1 MCYFQRQHFIIIW
14 TISPIFVVQIVVQIA
29 FVVQIVV
36 QILKPPDHMEK
47 PTLTYFFDTRSKL
60 LDGNY
65 PIKLTVYFGR
75 QKKRYKTPFKAT
87 QEVYDRLLANRL
99 RDDSTKQLKRQ
110 TVSWLD
116 KQTMIAESI
125 VPFTF
130 TDFENVFYSEKTQSR
145 KIQLNDG
152 VNSIYDK
159 HIQSLKDEG
168 RISTASS
175 YGDSL
180 TSMLSYKKNLK
191 VSQITPDFLKG
202 YEKWMTDN
210 GRSLTTVGMYVR
222 ALRTIFNIAIEN
234 EVIDA
239 SKYPFKKYTIPAPQK
254 ISRTL
259 KKEEIKL
266 IINYTA
272 KRDADAIALD
282 YWVFSF
288 ISNGMN
294 FKDIAL
300 LKYGNINGDFIE
312 FRRAKTKRTTKNNS
326 LPIMVPLDYSLL
338 DIIKKRGNK
347 SKKKEDYI
355 FPILKHG
362 LTPQQEYDH
371 IKTFV
376 RNTNKRLT
384 RVGVELGLSH
394 KVTSYV
400 ARHCFATIQKNNNAP
415 LAYISE
421 ALGHSNL
428 KTTQNYFG
436 RFEDEGLKVFHSGL
450 MEGMVD

>member
-1 MCYFQRQHFIIIW
+1 M
-14 TISPIFVVQIVVQIA
+14 QIVVQIA

-47 PTLTYFFDTRSKL
+47 PTLTYFFDTRSRL

-65 PIKLTVYFGR
+65 PIKLTVYYGR

-99 RDDSTKQLKRQ
+99 RDESTKQLKRQ

-116 KQTMIAESI
+116 KQTLIAESI

-130 TDFENVFYSEKTQSR
+130 TDFENIFYAEKTQSR

-152 VNSIYDK
+152 VNSIYEK
-159 HIQSLKDEG
+159 HIQALKDEG
-168 RISTASS
+168 RISTARS
-175 YGDSL
+175 YQDSL

-222 ALRTIFNIAIEN
+222 ALRTIFNMAIEN

-259 KKEEIKL
+259 KKEEIRQ

-272 KRDADAIALD
+272 KRDADAVALD

-300 LKYGNINGDFIE
+300 LKYGNINGDFLE
-312 FRRAKTKRTTKNNS
+312 FRRAKTKRTTNNNS
-326 LPIMVPLDYSLL
+326 LPIMVPLDENLL
-338 DIIKKRGNK
+338 YIIKKRGNK

-384 RVGVELGLSH
+384 RVGIELGLSL

-436 RFEDEGLKVFHSGL
+436 RFEDEGLKVFHSAL

>member
-1 MCYFQRQHFIIIW
+1 M
-14 TISPIFVVQIVVQIA
+14 QIVVQIA

-47 PTLTYFFDTRSKL
+47 PTLTYFFDTRSRL

-65 PIKLTVYFGR
+65 PIKLTVYYGR

-99 RDDSTKQLKRQ
+99 RDESTKQLKRQ

-116 KQTMIAESI
+116 KQTLIAERI

-130 TDFENVFYSEKTQSR
+130 TDFENVFYAEKTQSR

-152 VNSIYDK
+152 VNSIYEK
-159 HIQSLKDEG
+159 HIQALNDEG
-168 RISTASS
+168 RISTARS
-175 YGDSL
+175 YQDSL

-210 GRSLTTVGMYVR
+210 GRSLTTVGIYVR
-222 ALRTIFNIAIEN
+222 ALRTIFNMAIEN

-259 KKEEIKL
+259 KKEEIRQ

-272 KRDADAIALD
+272 KRDADAVALD

-300 LKYGNINGDFIE
+300 LKYGNINGDFLE
-312 FRRAKTKRTTKNNS
+312 FRRAKTKRTTNNNS
-326 LPIMVPLDYSLL
+326 LPIMVPLDENLL
-338 DIIKKRGNK
+338 YIIKKRGNK

-362 LTPQQEYDH
+362 LTPQEEYDH

-384 RVGVELGLSH
+384 RVGIELGLSL

-436 RFEDEGLKVFHSGL
+436 RFEDEGLKIFHSGL

>member
-1 MCYFQRQHFIIIW
+1 
-14 TISPIFVVQIVVQIA
+14 
-29 FVVQIVV
+29 
-36 QILKPPDHMEK
+36 
-47 PTLTYFFDTRSKL
+47 LTYFFDTRSKL

-326 LPIMVPLDYSLL
+326 LPIMVPLDESLL
-338 DIIKKRGNK
+338 DIIRKRGNK

-384 RVGVELGLSH
+384 RVGIELGLSH

-450 MEGMVD
+450 MEGLVD

>member
-1 MCYFQRQHFIIIW
+1 M
-14 TISPIFVVQIVVQIA
+14 VQIVVQIG

-99 RDDSTKQLKRQ
+99 RDESTKQLKRQ

-116 KQTMIAESI
+116 KQTLIAESI

-130 TDFENVFYSEKTQSR
+130 TDFENIFYAEKTQSR

-152 VNSIYDK
+152 VNSIYEK
-159 HIQSLKDEG
+159 HIQALKEEG

-175 YGDSL
+175 YQDSL

-210 GRSLTTVGMYVR
+210 GRSLTTVGMYLR

-234 EVIDA
+234 EVIDV

-272 KRDADAIALD
+272 KREGDAIALD

-312 FRRAKTKRTTKNNS
+312 FRRAKTKRITKNSS
-326 LPIMVPLDYSLL
+326 LPIMVPLDENLL
-338 DIIKKRGNK
+338 YIIKKRGNK

-384 RVGVELGLSH
+384 RVGIELGLSL

-450 MEGMVD
+450 MEGLVD

>member
-1 MCYFQRQHFIIIW
+1 
-14 TISPIFVVQIVVQIA
+14 VVQIVVQIV

-65 PIKLTVYFGR
+65 PIKLTVYYGR

-99 RDDSTKQLKRQ
+99 RDESTKQLKRQ

-116 KQTMIAESI
+116 KQTLIAEGI

-130 TDFENVFYSEKTQSR
+130 TDFENVFYAEKTQSR

-152 VNSIYDK
+152 VNSIYEK
-159 HIQSLKDEG
+159 HIQSLNDEG
-168 RISTASS
+168 RISTARA
-175 YGDSL
+175 YHDSL
-180 TSMLSYKKNLK
+180 TSILSYKKNLK

-222 ALRTIFNIAIEN
+222 ALRTIFNMAIEN

-259 KKEEIKL
+259 KKEEIKQ

-272 KRDADAIALD
+272 KRDADAVALD

-300 LKYGNINGDFIE
+300 LKYGNINGDFLE
-312 FRRAKTKRTTKNNS
+312 FRRAKTKRTTNNSS
-326 LPIMVPLDYSLL
+326 LPIMVPLDENLSY
-338 DIIKKRGNK
+338 IIKKRGNK

-384 RVGVELGLSH
+384 RVGIELGLSL

>member
-1 MCYFQRQHFIIIW
+1 M
-14 TISPIFVVQIVVQIA
+14 QIVVQIS

-47 PTLTYFFDTRSKL
+47 PTLTYFFDTRSRL

-65 PIKLTVYFGR
+65 PIKLTVYYGR

-99 RDDSTKQLKRQ
+99 RDESTKQLKRQ

-116 KQTMIAESI
+116 KQTLIAERI

-130 TDFENVFYSEKTQSR
+130 TDFENVFYAEKTQSR

-152 VNSIYDK
+152 VNSIYEK
-159 HIQSLKDEG
+159 HIQALNDEG
-168 RISTASS
+168 RISTARS
-175 YGDSL
+175 YQDSL
-180 TSMLSYKKNLK
+180 TSMSSYKKNLK

-222 ALRTIFNIAIEN
+222 ALRTIFNMAIEN

-259 KKEEIKL
+259 KKEEIKQ

-272 KRDADAIALD
+272 KRDVDAVALD

-300 LKYGNINGDFIE
+300 LKYGNINGDFLE
-312 FRRAKTKRTTKNNS
+312 FRRAKTKRTTNNNS
-326 LPIMVPLDYSLL
+326 LPIMVPLDENLL
-338 DIIKKRGNK
+338 YIIKKRGNK

-384 RVGVELGLSH
+384 RVGIELGLSL

>member
-1 MCYFQRQHFIIIW
+1 
-14 TISPIFVVQIVVQIA
+14 
-29 FVVQIVV
+29 
-36 QILKPPDHMEK
+36 MEK

-65 PIKLTVYFGR
+65 PIKLTVYYGR

-99 RDDSTKQLKRQ
+99 RDESTKQLKRQ

-116 KQTMIAESI
+116 KQTLIAERI

-130 TDFENVFYSEKTQSR
+130 TDFENVFYAEKTQSR

-152 VNSIYDK
+152 VNSIYEK
-159 HIQSLKDEG
+159 HIQALNDEG
-168 RISTASS
+168 RISTARS
-175 YGDSL
+175 YKDSL

-222 ALRTIFNIAIEN
+222 ALRTIFNMAIEN

-259 KKEEIKL
+259 KKEEIRQ

-272 KRDADAIALD
+272 KRDADAVALD

-300 LKYGNINGDFIE
+300 LKYGNINGDFLE
-312 FRRAKTKRTTKNNS
+312 FRRAKTKRTTNNNS
-326 LPIMVPLDYSLL
+326 LPIMVPLDENLL
-338 DIIKKRGNK
+338 YIIKKRGNK

-384 RVGVELGLSH
+384 RVGIELGLSL

-436 RFEDEGLKVFHSGL
+436 RFEDEGLKIFHSGL

>member
-1 MCYFQRQHFIIIW
+1 M
-14 TISPIFVVQIVVQIA
+14 VQIVVQIA

-65 PIKLTVYFGR
+65 PIKLTVYYGR

-99 RDDSTKQLKRQ
+99 RDESTKQLKRQ

-116 KQTMIAESI
+116 KQTLIAESI

-130 TDFENVFYSEKTQSR
+130 TDFENVFNAEKTQSR

-152 VNSIYDK
+152 VNSIYEK
-159 HIQSLKDEG
+159 HIQALNDEG
-168 RISTASS
+168 RISTARS
-175 YGDSL
+175 YQDSL

-210 GRSLTTVGMYVR
+210 GRSLTTVGIYVR
-222 ALRTIFNIAIEN
+222 ALRTIFNMAIEN

-239 SKYPFKKYTIPAPQK
+239 SKYPFKKYIIPAPQK

-259 KKEEIKL
+259 KKEEIRQ

-272 KRDADAIALD
+272 KRDADAVALD

-300 LKYGNINGDFIE
+300 LKYGNINGDFLE
-312 FRRAKTKRTTKNNS
+312 FRRAKTKRTTNNNS
-326 LPIMVPLDYSLL
+326 LPIMVPLDENLL
-338 DIIKKRGNK
+338 YIIKKRGNK

-362 LTPQQEYDH
+362 LTPQEEYDH

-384 RVGVELGLSH
+384 RVGIELGLSL

>member
-1 MCYFQRQHFIIIW
+1 M
-14 TISPIFVVQIVVQIA
+14 VQIVVQIV

-47 PTLTYFFDTRSKL
+47 PTLTYFFDTRSRL

-65 PIKLTVYFGR
+65 PIKLTVYYGR

-99 RDDSTKQLKRQ
+99 RDESTKQLKRQ

-116 KQTMIAESI
+116 KQTLIAERI

-130 TDFENVFYSEKTQSR
+130 TDFENVFYAEKIQSR

-152 VNSIYDK
+152 VNSIYEK
-159 HIQSLKDEG
+159 HIQALNDEG
-168 RISTASS
+168 RISTARS
-175 YGDSL
+175 YQDSL

-222 ALRTIFNIAIEN
+222 ALRTIFNMAIEN

-259 KKEEIKL
+259 KKEEIKQ

-272 KRDADAIALD
+272 KRDADAVALD

-300 LKYGNINGDFIE
+300 LKYGNINGDFLE
-312 FRRAKTKRTTKNNS
+312 FRRAKTRRTTNNNS
-326 LPIMVPLDYSLL
+326 LPIMVPLDENLL
-338 DIIKKRGNK
+338 YIIKKRGNK

-384 RVGVELGLSH
+384 RVGIELGLSL

-450 MEGMVD
+450 MEGLVD

>member
-1 MCYFQRQHFIIIW
+1 M
-14 TISPIFVVQIVVQIA
+14 VQIVVQIV

-47 PTLTYFFDTRSKL
+47 PTLTYFFDTRSRL

-65 PIKLTVYFGR
+65 PIKLTVYYGR

-99 RDDSTKQLKRQ
+99 RDESTKQLKRQ

-116 KQTMIAESI
+116 KQTLIAERI

-130 TDFENVFYSEKTQSR
+130 TDFENVLYAEKTQSR

-152 VNSIYDK
+152 VNSIYEK
-159 HIQSLKDEG
+159 HMQALNDEG
-168 RISTASS
+168 RISTARS
-175 YGDSL
+175 YQDSL

-222 ALRTIFNIAIEN
+222 ALRTIFNMAIEN

-259 KKEEIKL
+259 KKEEIRQ

-272 KRDADAIALD
+272 KRDADAVALD

-300 LKYGNINGDFIE
+300 LKYGNINGDFLE
-312 FRRAKTKRTTKNNS
+312 FRRAKTKRTTNNNS
-326 LPIMVPLDYSLL
+326 LPIMVPLDENLL
-338 DIIKKRGNK
+338 YIIKKRGNK

-362 LTPQQEYDH
+362 LTPLEEYDH

-384 RVGVELGLSH
+384 RVGIELGLSL

-436 RFEDEGLKVFHSGL
+436 RFEDEGLKVFHSAL

>member
-1 MCYFQRQHFIIIW
+1 MVQIVVQIG
-14 TISPIFVVQIVVQIA
+14 FVVQIVVQI
-29 FVVQIVV
+29 F
-36 QILKPPDHMEK
+36 KPPDHMEK

-65 PIKLTVYFGR
+65 PIKLTVYYGR

-99 RDDSTKQLKRQ
+99 RDESTKQLKRQ

-116 KQTMIAESI
+116 KQTLIAEGI

-130 TDFENVFYSEKTQSR
+130 TDFENVFYAEKIQSR

-152 VNSIYDK
+152 VNSIYEK
-159 HIQSLKDEG
+159 HIQSLNDEG
-168 RISTASS
+168 RISTARA
-175 YGDSL
+175 YHDSL
-180 TSMLSYKKNLK
+180 TSILSYKKNLK

-202 YEKWMTDN
+202 YEKWMIDN

-222 ALRTIFNIAIEN
+222 ALRTIFNMAIEN

-259 KKEEIKL
+259 KKEEIKQ

-272 KRDADAIALD
+272 KRDADAVALD

-300 LKYGNINGDFIE
+300 LKYGNINGDFLE
-312 FRRAKTKRTTKNNS
+312 FRRAKTKRTTNNNS
-326 LPIMVPLDYSLL
+326 LPIMVPLDENLSY
-338 DIIKKRGNK
+338 IIKKRGNK

-384 RVGVELGLSH
+384 RVGIELGLSL

>member
-1 MCYFQRQHFIIIW
+1 M
-14 TISPIFVVQIVVQIA
+14 VQIVVQIS

-65 PIKLTVYFGR
+65 PIKLTVYYGR

-87 QEVYDRLLANRL
+87 QEMYDRLLANRL
-99 RDDSTKQLKRQ
+99 RDESTKQLKRQ

-116 KQTMIAESI
+116 KQTLIAESI

-130 TDFENVFYSEKTQSR
+130 TDFENVFYAEKTQSR

-152 VNSIYDK
+152 VNSIYEK
-159 HIQSLKDEG
+159 HIQALNDEG
-168 RISTASS
+168 RISTARS
-175 YGDSL
+175 YQDSL

-222 ALRTIFNIAIEN
+222 ALRTIFNMAIEN

-259 KKEEIKL
+259 KKEEIKQ

-272 KRDADAIALD
+272 KRDADAVALD

-300 LKYGNINGDFIE
+300 LKYGNINGDFLE
-312 FRRAKTKRTTKNNS
+312 FRRAKTKRTTNNNS
-326 LPIMVPLDYSLL
+326 LPIMVPLDENLL
-338 DIIKKRGNK
+338 YIIKKRGNK

-362 LTPQQEYDH
+362 LTPLEEYDH

-384 RVGVELGLSH
+384 RVGIELGLSL

>member
-1 MCYFQRQHFIIIW
+1 
-14 TISPIFVVQIVVQIA
+14 
-29 FVVQIVV
+29 
-36 QILKPPDHMEK
+36 MEK
-47 PTLTYFFDTRSKL
+47 PTLTYFFDTRSRL

-65 PIKLTVYFGR
+65 PIKLTVYYGR

-99 RDDSTKQLKRQ
+99 RDESTKQLKRQ

-116 KQTMIAESI
+116 KQTLIAESI

-130 TDFENVFYSEKTQSR
+130 TDFENVFYAEKIKSR

-152 VNSIYDK
+152 VNSIYEK
-159 HIQSLKDEG
+159 HIQALNDEG
-168 RISTASS
+168 RISTARS
-175 YGDSL
+175 YQDSL

-210 GRSLTTVGMYVR
+210 GRSLTTVGIYVR
-222 ALRTIFNIAIEN
+222 ALRTIFNMAIEN

-259 KKEEIKL
+259 KKEEIRQ

-272 KRDADAIALD
+272 KRDADAVALD

-300 LKYGNINGDFIE
+300 LKYGNINGDFLE
-312 FRRAKTKRTTKNNS
+312 FRRAKTKRTTNNNS
-326 LPIMVPLDYSLL
+326 LPIMVPLDENLL
-338 DIIKKRGNK
+338 YIIKKRGNK

-362 LTPQQEYDH
+362 LTPQEEYDH

-384 RVGVELGLSH
+384 RVGIELGLSL

>member
-1 MCYFQRQHFIIIW
+1 M
-14 TISPIFVVQIVVQIA
+14 VQIVVQIG

-99 RDDSTKQLKRQ
+99 RDESTKQLKRQ

-116 KQTMIAESI
+116 KQTLIAESI

-130 TDFENVFYSEKTQSR
+130 TDFENIFYAEKTQSR

-152 VNSIYDK
+152 VNSIYEK
-159 HIQSLKDEG
+159 HIQALKEEG

-175 YGDSL
+175 YQDSL

-210 GRSLTTVGMYVR
+210 GRSLTTVGMYLR

-234 EVIDA
+234 EVIET
-239 SKYPFKKYTIPAPQK
+239 SKYPFKKYNIPAPQK

-312 FRRAKTKRTTKNNS
+312 FRRAKTKRTSNNNS
-326 LPIMVPLDYSLL
+326 LPIMVPLDESLL
-338 DIIKKRGNK
+338 FIIKKLGNK

-362 LTPQQEYDH
+362 LTPQQEYDRV
-371 IKTFV
+371 KTFV

-384 RVGVELGLSH
+384 RIGIELGLSL

-450 MEGMVD
+450 MEGLVE

>member
-1 MCYFQRQHFIIIW
+1 
-14 TISPIFVVQIVVQIA
+14 VVQIVVQIG

-65 PIKLTVYFGR
+65 PIKLTVYYGR

-99 RDDSTKQLKRQ
+99 RDESTKQLKRL

-116 KQTMIAESI
+116 KQTLIAESI
-125 VPFTF
+125 IPFTF
-130 TDFENVFYSEKTQSR
+130 SDFENILYAEKTKSR

-159 HIQSLKDEG
+159 HIQSLNDEG
-168 RISTASS
+168 RISTANS
-175 YGDSL
+175 YQDSL
-180 TSMLSYKKNLK
+180 TSILSYKKNLK

-210 GRSLTTVGMYVR
+210 GRSLTTVGMYLR

-326 LPIMVPLDYSLL
+326 LPIMVPLDESLL
-338 DIIKKRGNK
+338 DIIRKRGNK

-355 FPILKHG
+355 FPIFKHG
-362 LTPQQEYDH
+362 LTPKQEYVRN
-371 IKTFV
+371 KTFI
-376 RNTNKRLT
+376 RNTNKRLA
-384 RVGVELGLSH
+384 RVGKELGLSL

>member
-1 MCYFQRQHFIIIW
+1 
-14 TISPIFVVQIVVQIA
+14 VVQIVVQIA

-65 PIKLTVYFGR
+65 PIKLTVYYGR

-99 RDDSTKQLKRQ
+99 RDESTKQLKRQ

-116 KQTMIAESI
+116 KQTLIAERI

-130 TDFENVFYSEKTQSR
+130 TDFENFFYAEKIKSR

-152 VNSIYDK
+152 VNSIYEK
-159 HIQSLKDEG
+159 HIQALNDEG
-168 RISTASS
+168 RISTARS
-175 YGDSL
+175 YQDSL

-222 ALRTIFNIAIEN
+222 ALRTIFNMAIEN

-259 KKEEIKL
+259 KKEEIRQ

-272 KRDADAIALD
+272 KRDADAVALD

-300 LKYGNINGDFIE
+300 LKYGNINGDFLE
-312 FRRAKTKRTTKNNS
+312 FRRAKTKRTTNNNS
-326 LPIMVPLDYSLL
+326 LPIMVPLDENLL
-338 DIIKKRGNK
+338 YIIKKRGNK

-384 RVGVELGLSH
+384 RVGIELGLSL

>member
-1 MCYFQRQHFIIIW
+1 
-14 TISPIFVVQIVVQIA
+14 VVQIVVQIV

-65 PIKLTVYFGR
+65 PIKLTVYYGR

-99 RDDSTKQLKRQ
+99 RDESTKQLKRQ

-116 KQTMIAESI
+116 KQTLIAEGI

-130 TDFENVFYSEKTQSR
+130 TDFENVFYAEKTQSR

-152 VNSIYDK
+152 VNSIYEK
-159 HIQSLKDEG
+159 HIQSLNDEG
-168 RISTASS
+168 RISTARS
-175 YGDSL
+175 YQDSL

-222 ALRTIFNIAIEN
+222 ALRTIFNMAIEN

-259 KKEEIKL
+259 KKEEIKQ

-272 KRDADAIALD
+272 KRDADAVALD

-300 LKYGNINGDFIE
+300 LKYGNINGDFLE
-312 FRRAKTKRTTKNNS
+312 FRRAKTKRTTNNNS
-326 LPIMVPLDYSLL
+326 LPIMVPLDENLL
-338 DIIKKRGNK
+338 YIIKKRGNK

-384 RVGVELGLSH
+384 RVGIELGLSL

>member
-1 MCYFQRQHFIIIW
+1 
-14 TISPIFVVQIVVQIA
+14 
-29 FVVQIVV
+29 
-36 QILKPPDHMEK
+36 MEK
-47 PTLTYFFDTRSKL
+47 PTLTYFFDTRSRL

-65 PIKLTVYFGR
+65 PIKLTVYYGR

-99 RDDSTKQLKRQ
+99 RDESTKQLKRQ

-116 KQTMIAESI
+116 KQTLIAERI

-130 TDFENVFYSEKTQSR
+130 TDFENVFYAEKTQSR

-152 VNSIYDK
+152 VNSIYEK
-159 HIQSLKDEG
+159 HIQALKDEG
-168 RISTASS
+168 RISTARS
-175 YGDSL
+175 YQDSL

-222 ALRTIFNIAIEN
+222 ALRTIFNMAIEN

-259 KKEEIKL
+259 KKEEIKQ

-300 LKYGNINGDFIE
+300 LKYGNINGDFLE
-312 FRRAKTKRTTKNNS
+312 FRRAKTKRTTNNNS
-326 LPIMVPLDYSLL
+326 LPIMVPLDENLL
-338 DIIKKRGNK
+338 YIIKKRGNK

-362 LTPQQEYDH
+362 LTPQEEYDH

-384 RVGVELGLSH
+384 RVGIELGLSL

-415 LAYISE
+415 LAYIS
-421 ALGHSNL
+421 
-428 KTTQNYFG
+428 
-436 RFEDEGLKVFHSGL
+436 
-450 MEGMVD
+450 

>member
-1 MCYFQRQHFIIIW
+1 M
-14 TISPIFVVQIVVQIA
+14 VQIVVQIS

-65 PIKLTVYFGR
+65 PIKLTVYYGR

-99 RDDSTKQLKRQ
+99 RDESTKQLKRQ

-116 KQTMIAESI
+116 KQTLIAESI

-130 TDFENVFYSEKTQSR
+130 TDFENVFYAEKTQSR

-152 VNSIYDK
+152 VNSIYEK
-159 HIQSLKDEG
+159 HIQALNDEG
-168 RISTASS
+168 RISTARS
-175 YGDSL
+175 YQDSL

-222 ALRTIFNIAIEN
+222 ALRTIFNMAIDN

-259 KKEEIKL
+259 KKEEIKQ

-272 KRDADAIALD
+272 KRDADALALD

-300 LKYGNINGDFIE
+300 LKYGNINGDFLE
-312 FRRAKTKRTTKNNS
+312 FRRAKTKRTTNNNS
-326 LPIMVPLDYSLL
+326 LPIMVPLDENLL
-338 DIIKKRGNK
+338 YIIKKRGNK

-362 LTPQQEYDH
+362 LTPQEEYDH

-384 RVGVELGLSH
+384 RVGIELGLSL

>member
-1 MCYFQRQHFIIIW
+1 M
-14 TISPIFVVQIVVQIA
+14 QIVVQIV

-65 PIKLTVYFGR
+65 PIKLTVYYGR

-99 RDDSTKQLKRQ
+99 RDESTKQLKRQ

-116 KQTMIAESI
+116 KQTLIAEGI

-130 TDFENVFYSEKTQSR
+130 TDFENVFYAEKTQSR

-152 VNSIYDK
+152 VNSIYEK
-159 HIQSLKDEG
+159 HIQSLNDEG
-168 RISTASS
+168 RISTARA
-175 YGDSL
+175 YNDSL
-180 TSMLSYKKNLK
+180 TSILSYKKNLK

-202 YEKWMTDN
+202 YEKWMIDN

-239 SKYPFKKYTIPAPQK
+239 SKYPFKKYTIPSPQK

-259 KKEEIKL
+259 KKEEIKQ

-272 KRDADAIALD
+272 KRDADAVALD

-300 LKYGNINGDFIE
+300 LKYGNINGDFLE
-312 FRRAKTKRTTKNNS
+312 FRRAKTKRTTNNNS
-326 LPIMVPLDYSLL
+326 LPIMVPLDENLSY
-338 DIIKKRGNK
+338 IINKRGNK

-384 RVGVELGLSH
+384 RVGIELGLSL

>member
-1 MCYFQRQHFIIIW
+1 
-14 TISPIFVVQIVVQIA
+14 
-29 FVVQIVV
+29 
-36 QILKPPDHMEK
+36 MEK

-65 PIKLTVYFGR
+65 PIKLTVYYGR

-99 RDDSTKQLKRQ
+99 RDESTKQLKRQ

-116 KQTMIAESI
+116 KQTLIAEGI

-130 TDFENVFYSEKTQSR
+130 TDFENVFYAEKTQSR

-152 VNSIYDK
+152 VNSIYEK
-159 HIQSLKDEG
+159 HIQSLNDEG
-168 RISTASS
+168 RISTARA
-175 YGDSL
+175 YNDSL
-180 TSMLSYKKNLK
+180 TSILSYKKNLK

-222 ALRTIFNIAIEN
+222 ALRTIFNMAIEN

-259 KKEEIKL
+259 KKEEIKQ

-272 KRDADAIALD
+272 KRDADAVALD

-300 LKYGNINGDFIE
+300 LKYGNINGDFLE
-312 FRRAKTKRTTKNNS
+312 FRRAKTKRTTNNNS
-326 LPIMVPLDYSLL
+326 LPIMVPLDENLL
-338 DIIKKRGNK
+338 YIIKKRGNK

-362 LTPQQEYDH
+362 LTPQEEYDH

-384 RVGVELGLSH
+384 RVGIELGLSL

>member
-1 MCYFQRQHFIIIW
+1 
-14 TISPIFVVQIVVQIA
+14 VVQIVVQIG

-47 PTLTYFFDTRSKL
+47 PTLTYFFDTRSML

-99 RDDSTKQLKRQ
+99 RDESTKQLKRQ

-116 KQTMIAESI
+116 KQTLITESI

-130 TDFENVFYSEKTQSR
+130 TDFENVFYAEKTQSR

-152 VNSIYDK
+152 VNSIYEK
-159 HIQSLKDEG
+159 HIQALKDEG

-175 YGDSL
+175 YQDSL

-202 YEKWMTDN
+202 YEKWMTDK
-210 GRSLTTVGMYVR
+210 GRSLTTVGMYLR

-300 LKYGNINGDFIE
+300 LKYGNINGEFLE
-312 FRRAKTKRTTKNNS
+312 FRRAKTKRTTNNSS
-326 LPIMVPLDYSLL
+326 LPIMVPLDENLSY
-338 DIIKKRGNK
+338 IIKKRGNK

-384 RVGVELGLSH
+384 RVGIELGLSL

>member
-1 MCYFQRQHFIIIW
+1 M
-14 TISPIFVVQIVVQIA
+14 VQIVVQIA

-99 RDDSTKQLKRQ
+99 RDESTKQLKRQ

-116 KQTMIAESI
+116 KQTLIAESI

-130 TDFENVFYSEKTQSR
+130 TDFENVFYAEKKQSR

-152 VNSIYDK
+152 VNSIYEK
-159 HIQSLKDEG
+159 HIQALKEEG

-210 GRSLTTVGMYVR
+210 GRSLTTVGMYLR
-222 ALRTIFNIAIEN
+222 ALRTIFNLAIEN
-234 EVIDA
+234 DVIDA

-326 LPIMVPLDYSLL
+326 LPIMVPLDDSLL
-338 DIIKKRGNK
+338 DIIRKRGNK

-450 MEGMVD
+450 MEGLVD

>member
-1 MCYFQRQHFIIIW
+1 
-14 TISPIFVVQIVVQIA
+14 
-29 FVVQIVV
+29 
-36 QILKPPDHMEK
+36 MEK

-99 RDDSTKQLKRQ
+99 RDESTKQLKRQ

-116 KQTMIAESI
+116 KQTLIAESI

-130 TDFENVFYSEKTQSR
+130 TDFENVFYAEKTQSR

-152 VNSIYDK
+152 VSSIYEK
-159 HIQSLKDEG
+159 HMQALKDEG
-168 RISTASS
+168 RISTANS
-175 YGDSL
+175 YQDSL

-312 FRRAKTKRTTKNNS
+312 FRRAKTKRTTKNSS
-326 LPIMVPLDYSLL
+326 LPIMVPLDENLL
-338 DIIKKRGNK
+338 YIIKKRGNK

-384 RVGVELGLSH
+384 RVGIELGLSL

>member
-1 MCYFQRQHFIIIW
+1 M
-14 TISPIFVVQIVVQIA
+14 QIVVQIA

-47 PTLTYFFDTRSKL
+47 PTLTYFFDTRSRL

-65 PIKLTVYFGR
+65 PIKLTVYYGR

-99 RDDSTKQLKRQ
+99 RDESTKQLKRQ

-116 KQTMIAESI
+116 KQTLIAERI

-130 TDFENVFYSEKTQSR
+130 TDFENVFYAEKTQSR

-152 VNSIYDK
+152 VNSIYEK
-159 HIQSLKDEG
+159 HIQALNDEG
-168 RISTASS
+168 RISTARS
-175 YGDSL
+175 YQDSL

-222 ALRTIFNIAIEN
+222 ALRTIFNMAIEN

-259 KKEEIKL
+259 KKEEIRQ

-272 KRDADAIALD
+272 KRDADAVALD

-300 LKYGNINGDFIE
+300 LKYGNINGDFLE
-312 FRRAKTKRTTKNNS
+312 FRRAKTKRTTNNNS
-326 LPIMVPLDYSLL
+326 LPIMVPLDENLL
-338 DIIKKRGNK
+338 YIIKKRGNK

-362 LTPQQEYDH
+362 LTPQEEYDH

-384 RVGVELGLSH
+384 RVGIELGLSL

>member
-1 MCYFQRQHFIIIW
+1 M
-14 TISPIFVVQIVVQIA
+14 VQIVVQIG

-65 PIKLTVYFGR
+65 PIKLTVYYGR

-99 RDDSTKQLKRQ
+99 RDESTKQLKRQ

-116 KQTMIAESI
+116 KQTLIAESI
-125 VPFTF
+125 IPFTF
-130 TDFENVFYSEKTQSR
+130 SDFENILYAEKTKSR

-159 HIQSLKDEG
+159 HIQSLNDEG
-168 RISTASS
+168 RISTANS
-175 YGDSL
+175 YQDSL
-180 TSMLSYKKNLK
+180 TSILSYKKNLK

-210 GRSLTTVGMYVR
+210 GRSLTTVGMYLR

-266 IINYTA
+266 IINHTA

-326 LPIMVPLDYSLL
+326 LPIMVPLDESLL
-338 DIIKKRGNK
+338 DIIRKRGNK

-355 FPILKHG
+355 FPIFKHG
-362 LTPQQEYDH
+362 LTPKQEYVRN
-371 IKTFV
+371 KTFI
-376 RNTNKRLT
+376 RNTNKRLA
-384 RVGVELGLSH
+384 RVGKELGLSL

-436 RFEDEGLKVFHSGL
+436 RFEDEGLKVFYSGL
-450 MEGMVD
+450 MDGLVD

>member
-1 MCYFQRQHFIIIW
+1 M
-14 TISPIFVVQIVVQIA
+14 QIVVQIS

-47 PTLTYFFDTRSKL
+47 PTLTYFFDTRSRL

-65 PIKLTVYFGR
+65 PIKLTVYYGR

-99 RDDSTKQLKRQ
+99 RDESTKQLKRQ

-116 KQTMIAESI
+116 KQTLIAESI

-130 TDFENVFYSEKTQSR
+130 TDFENVFYAEKIKSR

-152 VNSIYDK
+152 VNSIYEK
-159 HIQSLKDEG
+159 HIQVLNDEG
-168 RISTASS
+168 RISTARS
-175 YGDSL
+175 YQDSL

-222 ALRTIFNIAIEN
+222 ALRTIFNMAIEN

-259 KKEEIKL
+259 KKEEIRQ

-272 KRDADAIALD
+272 KRDADAVALD

-300 LKYGNINGDFIE
+300 LKYGNINGDFLE
-312 FRRAKTKRTTKNNS
+312 FRRAKTKRTTNNNS
-326 LPIMVPLDYSLL
+326 LPIMVPLDENLL
-338 DIIKKRGNK
+338 YIIKKRGNK

-384 RVGVELGLSH
+384 RVGIELGLSL

-436 RFEDEGLKVFHSGL
+436 RFEDEGLKVFHSAL

>member
-1 MCYFQRQHFIIIW
+1 
-14 TISPIFVVQIVVQIA
+14 VVQIVVQIA

-65 PIKLTVYFGR
+65 PIKLTVYYGR

-99 RDDSTKQLKRQ
+99 RDESTKQLKRQ

-116 KQTMIAESI
+116 KQTLIAESI

-130 TDFENVFYSEKTQSR
+130 TDFENVFYAEKIKSR

-152 VNSIYDK
+152 VNSIYEK
-159 HIQSLKDEG
+159 HMQALNDEG
-168 RISTASS
+168 RISTARS
-175 YGDSL
+175 YQDSL

-222 ALRTIFNIAIEN
+222 ALRTIFNMAIEN
-234 EVIDA
+234 EVIDS

-259 KKEEIKL
+259 KKEEIKQ

-272 KRDADAIALD
+272 KRDADAVALD

-300 LKYGNINGDFIE
+300 LKYGNINGDFLE
-312 FRRAKTKRTTKNNS
+312 FRRAKTKRTTNNNS
-326 LPIMVPLDYSLL
+326 LPIMVPLDENLL
-338 DIIKKRGNK
+338 YIIKKRGNK

-362 LTPQQEYDH
+362 LTPQEEYDH

-376 RNTNKRLT
+376 RNTNKRLI
-384 RVGVELGLSH
+384 RVGIELGLSL

>member
-1 MCYFQRQHFIIIW
+1 
-14 TISPIFVVQIVVQIA
+14 VVQIVVQIA

-130 TDFENVFYSEKTQSR
+130 TDFDNVFYLEKTQSR

-210 GRSLTTVGMYVR
+210 GRSLTTVGMYLR
-222 ALRTIFNIAIEN
+222 ALRTIFNLAIEN
-234 EVIDA
+234 DVIDA

-300 LKYGNINGDFIE
+300 LKFGNINGDFIE

-338 DIIKKRGNK
+338 DIIRKRGNK

>member
-1 MCYFQRQHFIIIW
+1 M
-14 TISPIFVVQIVVQIA
+14 VQIVVQIA

-65 PIKLTVYFGR
+65 PIKLTVYYGR

-99 RDDSTKQLKRQ
+99 RDESTKQLKRQ

-116 KQTMIAESI
+116 KQTLIAESI
-125 VPFTF
+125 IPFTF
-130 TDFENVFYSEKTQSR
+130 SDFENILYAEKTKSR

-159 HIQSLKDEG
+159 HIQSLNDEG

-210 GRSLTTVGMYVR
+210 GRSLTTVGMYLR
-222 ALRTIFNIAIEN
+222 ALRTIFNLAIEN
-234 EVIDA
+234 DVIDA

-326 LPIMVPLDYSLL
+326 LPIMVPLDDSLL
-338 DIIKKRGNK
+338 DIIRKRGNK

-450 MEGMVD
+450 MEGLVD

>member
-1 MCYFQRQHFIIIW
+1 M
-14 TISPIFVVQIVVQIA
+14 VQIVVQIG

-65 PIKLTVYFGR
+65 PIKLTVYYGR

-99 RDDSTKQLKRQ
+99 RDESTKQLKRQ

-116 KQTMIAESI
+116 KQTLIAEGI

-130 TDFENVFYSEKTQSR
+130 TDFENVFYAEKTQSR

-152 VNSIYDK
+152 VNSIYEK
-159 HIQSLKDEG
+159 HIQSLNDEG
-168 RISTASS
+168 RISTARA
-175 YGDSL
+175 YHDSL
-180 TSMLSYKKNLK
+180 TSILSYKKNLK

-222 ALRTIFNIAIEN
+222 ALRTIFNMAIEN
-234 EVIDA
+234 EVITA
-239 SKYPFKKYTIPAPQK
+239 SKYPFKKYTIPSPQK

-259 KKEEIKL
+259 KKEEIKQ

-272 KRDADAIALD
+272 KRDADAVALD

-300 LKYGNINGDFIE
+300 LKYGNINGDFLE
-312 FRRAKTKRTTKNNS
+312 FRRAKTKRTTNNNS
-326 LPIMVPLDYSLL
+326 LPIMVPLDENLSY
-338 DIIKKRGNK
+338 IIKKRGNK
-347 SKKKEDYI
+347 SIKKEDYI

-384 RVGVELGLSH
+384 RVGIELGLSL

>member
-1 MCYFQRQHFIIIW
+1 M
-14 TISPIFVVQIVVQIA
+14 VQIVVQIS

-47 PTLTYFFDTRSKL
+47 PTLTYFFDTRSRL

-65 PIKLTVYFGR
+65 PIKLTVYYGR

-99 RDDSTKQLKRQ
+99 RDESTKQLKRQ

-116 KQTMIAESI
+116 KQTLIAESI

-130 TDFENVFYSEKTQSR
+130 TDFENVFYAEKIKSR

-152 VNSIYDK
+152 VNSIYEK
-159 HIQSLKDEG
+159 HIQALNDEG
-168 RISTASS
+168 RISTARS
-175 YGDSL
+175 YQDSL

-222 ALRTIFNIAIEN
+222 ALRTIFNMAIEN

-259 KKEEIKL
+259 KKEEIRQ

-272 KRDADAIALD
+272 KRDADAVALD

-300 LKYGNINGDFIE
+300 LKYGNINGDFLE
-312 FRRAKTKRTTKNNS
+312 FRRAKTKRTTNNNS
-326 LPIMVPLDYSLL
+326 LPIMVPLDENLL
-338 DIIKKRGNK
+338 YIIKKRGNK

-384 RVGVELGLSH
+384 RVGIELGLSL

>member
-1 MCYFQRQHFIIIW
+1 
-14 TISPIFVVQIVVQIA
+14 VVQIVVQIV

-65 PIKLTVYFGR
+65 PIKLTVYYGR

-99 RDDSTKQLKRQ
+99 RDESTKQLKRQ

-116 KQTMIAESI
+116 KQTLIAEGI

-130 TDFENVFYSEKTQSR
+130 TDFENVFYAEKTQSR

-152 VNSIYDK
+152 VNSIYEK
-159 HIQSLKDEG
+159 HIQSLNDEG
-168 RISTASS
+168 RISTARS
-175 YGDSL
+175 YQDSL

-222 ALRTIFNIAIEN
+222 ALRTIFNMAIEN

-259 KKEEIKL
+259 KKEEIKQ

-272 KRDADAIALD
+272 KRDADAVALD

-300 LKYGNINGDFIE
+300 LKYGNINGDFLE
-312 FRRAKTKRTTKNNS
+312 FRRAKTKRTTNNSS
-326 LPIMVPLDYSLL
+326 LPIMVPLDENLSY
-338 DIIKKRGNK
+338 IIKKRGNK

-384 RVGVELGLSH
+384 RVGIELGLSL

>member
-1 MCYFQRQHFIIIW
+1 
-14 TISPIFVVQIVVQIA
+14 
-29 FVVQIVV
+29 
-36 QILKPPDHMEK
+36 L
-47 PTLTYFFDTRSKL
+47 
-60 LDGNY
+60 
-65 PIKLTVYFGR
+65 
-75 QKKRYKTPFKAT
+75 
-87 QEVYDRLLANRL
+87 
-99 RDDSTKQLKRQ
+99 
-110 TVSWLD
+110 
-116 KQTMIAESI
+116 
-125 VPFTF
+125 
-130 TDFENVFYSEKTQSR
+130 
-145 KIQLNDG
+145 
-152 VNSIYDK
+152 
-159 HIQSLKDEG
+159 
-168 RISTASS
+168 
-175 YGDSL
+175 
-180 TSMLSYKKNLK
+180 
-191 VSQITPDFLKG
+191 
-202 YEKWMTDN
+202 
-210 GRSLTTVGMYVR
+210 
-222 ALRTIFNIAIEN
+222 AIEN

-239 SKYPFKKYTIPAPQK
+239 SKYPFKKYSIPAPQK

-259 KKEEIKL
+259 KKDEIKQ

-272 KRDADAIALD
+272 RRDSDAIALD

-288 ISNGMN
+288 VCNGMN

>member
-1 MCYFQRQHFIIIW
+1 M
-14 TISPIFVVQIVVQIA
+14 VQIVVQIA

-65 PIKLTVYFGR
+65 PIKLTVYYGR

-99 RDDSTKQLKRQ
+99 RDESTKQLKRQ

-116 KQTMIAESI
+116 KQTLIAESI
-125 VPFTF
+125 IPFTF
-130 TDFENVFYSEKTQSR
+130 SDFENILYAEKTKSR

-159 HIQSLKDEG
+159 HIQSLNDEG

-175 YGDSL
+175 YQDSL

-210 GRSLTTVGMYVR
+210 GRSLTTVGMYLR

-326 LPIMVPLDYSLL
+326 LPIMVPLDESLL
-338 DIIKKRGNK
+338 DIIRKRGNK

-355 FPILKHG
+355 FPIFKHG
-362 LTPQQEYDH
+362 LTPKQEYDH

-384 RVGVELGLSH
+384 RVGIELGLSL